1 MGRGVR
7 ELAEVGRW
15 AGTGAVGRSP
25 TGVTSAGG
33 PTVLSTDSKAVV
45 GGWDFVVLSHSPT
58 WPLSIRGPS
67 QASLAA
73 QPLTSWA

>member
-1 MGRGVR
+1 M
-7 ELAEVGRW
+7 GRW

-25 TGVTSAGG
+25 TRVTSIQGRGEGSGG
-33 PTVLSTDSKAVV
+33 PTVLSTDSKALV

-67 QASLAA
+67 QASLPA
-73 QPLTSWA
+73 QPLTSRA